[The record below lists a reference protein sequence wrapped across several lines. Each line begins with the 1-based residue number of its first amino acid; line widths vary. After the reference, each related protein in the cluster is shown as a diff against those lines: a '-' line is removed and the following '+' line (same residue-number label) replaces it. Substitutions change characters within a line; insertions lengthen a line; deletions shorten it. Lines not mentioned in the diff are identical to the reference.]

1 MATDTI
7 QESDY
12 AGSNQVIVLVE
23 VERCASFLKDLVV
36 LDILEGALLRMT
48 PGFLL
53 NNWKTWDASNWDGED
68 YR

>member
-1 MATDTI
+1 MAIDEI
-7 QESDY
+7 QVSDY
-12 AGSNQVIVLVE
+12 VGSNQVIVLVE
-23 VERCASFLKDLVV
+23 VKRCASLLKNLVV